1 MNEMTQFDLDSDG
14 KIDLNQVYE
23 QPDPRSYY
31 QTLSRLDYQIPA
43 SAEPIFRRTIR
54 TLRQLRRKRA
64 LTMLDVGSSYG
75 VNAAILKHRFS
86 LPSLFELYGPETNLT
101 LPTSEELVTR
111 DRELFGPDRSD
122 GSLVTVGLDVS
133 GEAIGYA
140 RDAGIID
147 HGIAANLEE
156 RDPTAAE
163 AEVLG
168 PVDLVVSTGAIGYV
182 GAPTFARIIGAAEG
196 RPWIAVFAL
205 RMFPMDG
212 IARMLGDVGY
222 RLLRLPGETFRQRR
236 FANPNEREEVMAR
249 LDALQV
255 GAADGE
261 RNGWLLAEFF
271 LAHPSEESVGPLA
284 SGLVPA

>member
-43 SAEPIFRRTIR
+43 CAEPLFRRTIR
-54 TLRQLRRKRA
+54 SLRRLRRKRA
-64 LTMLDVGSSYG
+64 VTVLDVGSSYG

-86 LPSLFELYGPETNLT
+86 LPSLFELYGTETNLT
-101 LPTSEELVTR
+101 LPASEDLAAR
-111 DRELFGPDRSD
+111 DRALFGPDRGDD
-122 GSLVTVGLDVS
+122 GLVTVGLDVS

-140 RDAGIID
+140 RDTGIID
-147 HGIAANLEE
+147 HGITANLEL
-156 RDPTAAE
+156 RDLDAAE
-163 AEVLG
+163 ADIIA

-182 GAPTFARIIGAAEG
+182 GAPTFERILGATEG

-212 IARMLGDVGY
+212 IARMLGDAGY

-236 FANPNEREEVMAR
+236 FATPSECEEVMAR
-249 LDALQV
+249 LDALDV
-255 GAADGE
+255 GAVDGE

-271 LAHPSEESVGPLA
+271 LAHPAEENVGSFA